1 MVSKQDKLTA
11 LDDGPLRLRFLP
23 RDCLQHENGLILV
36 LYTFPPPSHYLSP
49 SPHQSLHVLTDSDSD
64 RSISSPPTHLK
75 PPDMERLS
83 LNESPASAQ
92 RNPQQQQQ
100 QFSQQN
106 ALGPASS
113 QERGGPPQ
121 LPPQMFTTAA
131 QLLDLTDSM
140 SIYKTWDLAWT
151 RK

>member
-1 MVSKQDKLTA
+1 
-11 LDDGPLRLRFLP
+11 
-23 RDCLQHENGLILV
+23 
-36 LYTFPPPSHYLSP
+36 
-49 SPHQSLHVLTDSDSD
+49 
-64 RSISSPPTHLK
+64 
-75 PPDMERLS
+75 MERLS
-83 LNESPASAQ
+83 LNESPANAQ
-92 RNPQQQQQ
+92 RNPQQQQQQQ

-140 SIYKTWDLAWT
+140 SIYVKTRDIDWT
-151 RK
+151 RE

>member
-1 MVSKQDKLTA
+1 
-11 LDDGPLRLRFLP
+11 
-23 RDCLQHENGLILV
+23 
-36 LYTFPPPSHYLSP
+36 
-49 SPHQSLHVLTDSDSD
+49 
-64 RSISSPPTHLK
+64 
-75 PPDMERLS
+75 MERLS
-83 LNESPASAQ
+83 LNESPANAQ

-140 SIYKTWDLAWT
+140 SIYAKTRDLAWT
-151 RK
+151 KELS

>member
-1 MVSKQDKLTA
+1 
-11 LDDGPLRLRFLP
+11 
-23 RDCLQHENGLILV
+23 
-36 LYTFPPPSHYLSP
+36 
-49 SPHQSLHVLTDSDSD
+49 
-64 RSISSPPTHLK
+64 
-75 PPDMERLS
+75 MERLS
-83 LNESPASAQ
+83 LNESPANAQ

-106 ALGPASS
+106 ALGPASA

-140 SIYKTWDLAWT
+140 SFYANAPDLA
-151 RK
+151 